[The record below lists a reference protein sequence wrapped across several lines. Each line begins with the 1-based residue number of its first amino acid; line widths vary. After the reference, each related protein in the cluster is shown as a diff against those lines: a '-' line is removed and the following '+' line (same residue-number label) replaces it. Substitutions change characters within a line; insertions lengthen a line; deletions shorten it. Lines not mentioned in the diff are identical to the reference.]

1 MERTGADVDEFL
13 ASLDGPH
20 AETMRTLD
28 ALISQRLGGRERE
41 LWEGVFWGGTEQR
54 IIGYARIEQPR
65 SKGESVE
72 WFLLGLA
79 QQQKH
84 VSLYVNAVA
93 DGGYLLAQYQG
104 RLGSLKQGAAA
115 LTIPSLEKAD
125 LDGLA
130 SLVDDAFA
138 TLTS

>member
-1 MERTGADVDEFL
+1 MERTGADVDDFL

-20 AETMRTLD
+20 AETMRALD
-28 ALISQRLGGRERE
+28 ALIGERLGDRERE

-54 IIGYARIEQPR
+54 IIGYVRIEQPR
-65 SKGESVE
+65 PRGESVE

-93 DGGYLLAQYQG
+93 EGGYLLAQYQG
-104 RLGSLKQGAAA
+104 RLGPLKQGAAA
-115 LTIPSLEKAD
+115 LTIPSLDRVD
-125 LDGLA
+125 LEGLA
-130 SLVDDAFA
+130 SLVDEAFDS
-138 TLTS
+138 LER

>member
-1 MERTGADVDEFL
+1 MERTGADVNTFL

-28 ALISQRLGGRERE
+28 ALIGERLGGRERE

>member
-13 ASLDGPH
+13 TRLDGPH
-20 AETMRTLD
+20 AETMRAID
-28 ALISQRLGGRERE
+28 ALIGERLGGRERE

-65 SKGESVE
+65 PKGESVE

-93 DGGYLLAQYQG
+93 EGGYLLAQYQG

-115 LTIPSLEKAD
+115 LTIPSLEKVN
-125 LDGLA
+125 LEGLA
-130 SLVDDAFA
+130 SLVDEAFA
-138 TLTS
+138 TLDS

>member
-20 AETMRTLD
+20 AEAVRAID
-28 ALISQRLGGRERE
+28 ALIGERLGGRERE

-54 IIGYARIEQPR
+54 ITGYARIEQPR
-65 SKGESVE
+65 PKGESVE

-93 DGGYLLAQYQG
+93 EGGYLLAQYQG

-115 LTIPSLEKAD
+115 LTIPSLEKVN
-125 LDGLA
+125 LEGLA
-130 SLVDDAFA
+130 SLVDEAFA
-138 TLTS
+138 TLDS